1 MDFYEGLRILRNYKL
16 NKRVPHE
23 EEDSVL
29 RKAVIPAAGLGTR
42 LLSVTKEQPK
52 EMLPVFAKAKN
63 GDLCLKPIVQL
74 VFEQLHQVGFRE
86 FCFIVGR
93 GKRAIED
100 HFTPDFSFVSMLDSK
115 GLDGP
120 AGELETFYKMVDGS
134 TVSWVN
140 QSQPRGFGDAV
151 LKAKSFVGNDRFLFH
166 AGDSHF
172 ISKNAEHLRRVVRMS
187 EESKADALFLSME
200 VEDPSRFGIV
210 EGEPMADGL
219 VKVKRLV
226 EKPAK
231 PASRLAIMPVYVFDS
246 NIFKALEDTRAGFA
260 GELQLTDGIQ
270 RMVDWDLNV
279 YTTKV
284 ASSEIW
290 LDIGSPDLF
299 WEAQN
304 LSHKHYSHEPPD

>member
-1 MDFYEGLRILRNYKL
+1 
-16 NKRVPHE
+16 
-23 EEDSVL
+23 VL
-29 RKAVIPAAGLGTR
+29 KKAVIPAAGLGTR

-52 EMLPVFAKAKN
+52 EMLPVFARAKN

-86 FCFIVGR
+86 FCFVVGR

-100 HFTPDFSFVSMLDSK
+100 HFTPDFSYVSMLDSK

-120 AGELETFYKMVDGS
+120 AGELEAFYKMVDGS

-140 QSQPRGFGDAV
+140 QPQPRGFGDAV
-151 LKAKSFVGNDRFLFH
+151 LKAKSFVGSDRFLVH

-172 ISKNAEHLRRVVRMS
+172 ISKNAEHLRRAMRMS

-210 EGEPMADGL
+210 EGETMADGL
-219 VKVKRLV
+219 VKVKRLA

-231 PASRLAIMPVYVFDS
+231 PASKLAIMPVYVFDS
-246 NIFKALEDTRAGFA
+246 NIFRALEDTKAGFA

-270 RMVDWDLNV
+270 RMVDWNLNV

-299 WEAQN
+299 WQAQN
-304 LSHKHYSHEPPD
+304 LSHKHYSHEPTT

>member
-1 MDFYEGLRILRNYKL
+1 
-16 NKRVPHE
+16 
-23 EEDSVL
+23 VL

-52 EMLPVFAKAKN
+52 EMLPVFARAKN
-63 GDLCLKPIVQL
+63 GGLCLKPIVQL

-100 HFTPDFSFVSMLDSK
+100 HFTPDFSYVSMLDSK

-120 AGELETFYKMVDGS
+120 AGELEAFYKMVDGS

-151 LKAKSFVGNDRFLFH
+151 LKAKSFVGNDRFLVH

-172 ISKNAEHLRRVVRMS
+172 ISKNAEHLRRVLKTS
-187 EESKADALFLSME
+187 EESKANALFLSME

-210 EGEPMADGL
+210 EGETMADGL

-231 PASRLAIMPVYVFDS
+231 PASKLAIMPVYVFDS
-246 NIFKALEDTRAGFA
+246 NIFKALEATKSGFA

-270 RMVDWDLNV
+270 QMVDWDLNV

-304 LSHKHYSHEPPD
+304 LSHKYFSA

>member
-1 MDFYEGLRILRNYKL
+1 LRF
-16 NKRVPHE
+16 E
-23 EEDSVL
+23 EEALVL

-120 AGELETFYKMVDGS
+120 AGELEAFYKMVDGS

-140 QSQPRGFGDAV
+140 QPQPRGFGDAV
-151 LKAKSFVGNDRFLFH
+151 LKAKSFVGDDRFLVH

-172 ISKNAEHLRRVVRMS
+172 ISRNAEHLRRVVRMS
-187 EESKADALFLSME
+187 EETKADALFLSME

-210 EGEPMADGL
+210 EGETTGNGL

-231 PASRLAIMPVYVFDS
+231 PASKLAIMPVYVFDS
-246 NIFKALEDTRAGFA
+246 NIFRALEDTKAGFA

-270 RMVDWDLNV
+270 QMVDWDLKV

-290 LDIGSPDLF
+290 LDIGSPDLY

-304 LSHKHYSHEPPD
+304 LSHKHYSHEPTP

>member
-1 MDFYEGLRILRNYKL
+1 
-16 NKRVPHE
+16 
-23 EEDSVL
+23 VL

-52 EMLPVFAKAKN
+52 EMLPVFARAKN

-86 FCFIVGR
+86 FCFVVGR

-115 GLDGP
+115 RLDGP
-120 AGELETFYKMVDGS
+120 AGELEAFYKMVDGS

-151 LKAKSFVGNDRFLFH
+151 LKAKSFVGDDRFLVH

-172 ISKNAEHLRRVVRMS
+172 ISRNAEHLRRVVRMS

-219 VKVKRLV
+219 VKVKRVV
-226 EKPAK
+226 EKPTK
-231 PASRLAIMPVYVFDS
+231 PASKLAIMPVYAFDS
-246 NIFKALEDTRAGFA
+246 NIFRALEETKAGFA

-270 RMVDWDLNV
+270 QMVEWDLNV

-299 WEAQN
+299 WQAQN
-304 LSHKHYSHEPPD
+304 LSHKHYSHEPVD

>member
-1 MDFYEGLRILRNYKL
+1 
-16 NKRVPHE
+16 
-23 EEDSVL
+23 VL

-52 EMLPVFAKAKN
+52 EMLPVFARAKN

-74 VFEQLHQVGFRE
+74 VFEQLYQVGFRE
-86 FCFIVGR
+86 FCFVVRR

-120 AGELETFYKMVDGS
+120 AGELVAFYKMVDGS
-134 TVSWVN
+134 TVVWVN
-140 QSQPRGFGDAV
+140 QQEPRGFGDAV
-151 LKAKSFVGNDRFLFH
+151 LKAKSFVGNDSFMVH

-172 ISKNAEHLRRVVRMS
+172 ISRNADHLRRIMTMS
-187 EESKADALFLSME
+187 EESKADALFLLME
-200 VEDPSRFGIV
+200 VEDPTRFGIV
-210 EGEPMADGL
+210 EGETSASGL
-219 VKVKRLV
+219 LKVKRLV
-226 EKPAK
+226 EKPEK
-231 PASRLAIMPVYVFDS
+231 PASKLAIMPVYVFNN
-246 NIFKALEDTRAGFA
+246 NIFKALESTAAGFG

-270 RMVDWDLNV
+270 KMVDWNLSA

-290 LDIGSPDLF
+290 LDIGSPDLY

-304 LSHKHYSHEPPD
+304 LSHNYFSR

>member
-1 MDFYEGLRILRNYKL
+1 
-16 NKRVPHE
+16 
-23 EEDSVL
+23 
-29 RKAVIPAAGLGTR
+29 
-42 LLSVTKEQPK
+42 LSATKEQPK
-52 EMLPVFAKAKN
+52 EMLPVFAKGKN

-74 VFEQLHQVGFRE
+74 VFEQLYHVGFRE

-115 GLDGP
+115 GKDGP
-120 AGELETFYKMVDGS
+120 AADMEAFYKMVDGS
-134 TVSWVN
+134 SVVWVN
-140 QSQPRGFGDAV
+140 QPEPRGFGDAV
-151 LKAKSFVGNDRFLFH
+151 LKAKSFVGSDRFMVH

-172 ISKNAEHLRRVVRMS
+172 LSKNADHLRRVIASS
-187 EESKADALFLSME
+187 ESRADALFLSME

-210 EGEPMADGL
+210 EGETRSDGL
-219 VKVKRLV
+219 VKVKRVV

-246 NIFKALEDTRAGFA
+246 NIFKALEATKAGFG

-270 RMVDWDLNV
+270 KLVDWNLNV

-290 LDIGSPDLF
+290 LDIGFPDLY
-299 WEAQN
+299 WQAQN
-304 LSHKHYSHEPPD
+304 LSHKYFSR

>member
-1 MDFYEGLRILRNYKL
+1 
-16 NKRVPHE
+16 
-23 EEDSVL
+23 
-29 RKAVIPAAGLGTR
+29 
-42 LLSVTKEQPK
+42 
-52 EMLPVFAKAKN
+52 MLPVFAKAKN

-120 AGELETFYKMVDGS
+120 AGELEAFYKMVDGS
-134 TVSWVN
+134 TVNWVN

-151 LKAKSFVGNDRFLFH
+151 LKAKSFVGDDRFMVH

-172 ISKNAEHLRRVVRMS
+172 ISRNAEHLRRVVRMS

-200 VEDPSRFGIV
+200 VEDPSRFGII
-210 EGEPMADGL
+210 EGETMADGL

-231 PASRLAIMPVYVFDS
+231 PASKLAIMPVYVFDS
-246 NIFKALEDTRAGFA
+246 NIFRALEDTKAGFA

-270 RMVDWDLNV
+270 QMVDWDLNV
-279 YTTKV
+279 YTTKL

-304 LSHKHYSHEPPD
+304 LSHKHYSHEPSF

>member
-1 MDFYEGLRILRNYKL
+1 LVF
-16 NKRVPHE
+16 E
-23 EEDSVL
+23 EKNSVL

-86 FCFIVGR
+86 FCFVVGR

-120 AGELETFYKMVDGS
+120 AGELEAFYKMVDGS

-151 LKAKSFVGNDRFLFH
+151 LKAKSFVGNDRFLVH

-172 ISKNAEHLRRVVRMS
+172 ISRNAEHLHRVVRMS
-187 EESKADALFLSME
+187 EETKADALFLSME

-210 EGEPMADGL
+210 EGERIANGL

-231 PASRLAIMPVYVFDS
+231 PASKLAIMPVYVFDS
-246 NIFKALEDTRAGFA
+246 NIFRALESTKAGFA

-270 RMVDWDLNV
+270 QMVDWDLNV

-284 ASSEIW
+284 GLGEIW
-290 LDIGSPDLF
+290 LDIGSPDLY
-299 WEAQN
+299 WQAQN
-304 LSHKHYSHEPPD
+304 LSHKHYSSEQTN

>member
-1 MDFYEGLRILRNYKL
+1 
-16 NKRVPHE
+16 
-23 EEDSVL
+23 VL

-52 EMLPVFAKAKN
+52 EMLPVFSKGKN

-120 AGELETFYKMVDGS
+120 AQDLEAFYKMVDGS
-134 TVSWVN
+134 TVVWVN
-140 QSQPRGFGDAV
+140 QPEPRGFGDAV
-151 LKAKSFVGNDRFLFH
+151 LKAKSFVGSDRFLVH

-172 ISKNAEHLRRVVRMS
+172 ISRNAEHLRRVVRMS
-187 EESKADALFLSME
+187 EESKADAMFLSME
-200 VEDPSRFGIV
+200 VEDPTRFGIV
-210 EGEPMADGL
+210 EGEARTDGL
-219 VKVKRLV
+219 VKVKRVV

-231 PASRLAIMPVYVFDS
+231 PASKLAIMPVYVFDS
-246 NIFKALEDTRAGFA
+246 SIFKALEATRAGFGA
-260 GELQLTDGIQ
+260 ELQLTDGIQ
-270 RMVDWDLNV
+270 KMVDWNLSV

-290 LDIGSPDLF
+290 LDIGSPDLY

-304 LSHKHYSHEPPD
+304 LSHKYFAC